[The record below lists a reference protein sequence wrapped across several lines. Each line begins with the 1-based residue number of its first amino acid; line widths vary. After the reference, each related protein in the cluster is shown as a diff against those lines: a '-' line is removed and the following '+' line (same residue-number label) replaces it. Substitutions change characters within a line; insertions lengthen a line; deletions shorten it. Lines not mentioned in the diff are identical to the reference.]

1 MLSREDQKYVI
12 HLTKELLPSVMRE
25 IGFDNTLKEVG
36 HSFGEKLEEE
46 LVRQLVDKDDN
57 FAEPVKEKGKGKQ
70 TRKMEDLTY
79 KGHLLNVKFGYDKKG
94 QPNMCAFNRLLER
107 FVKKE
112 IDSYWILSI
121 DGKDNKICF
130 FNLYEHLEYTNTN
143 IGTGQTMLT
152 ETRFYKDFNQDKDY
166 ATSRKDVIM
175 KLKDISQIA
184 VKSHTDLKLKQQEK
198 RLELLNGALSV
209 LQ

>member
-79 KGHLLNVKFGYDKKG
+79 KKHLLNVKFGYDKKG

-107 FVKKE
+107 FVKNE

-152 ETRFYKDFNQDKDY
+152 ETRFYKDFNQDEDY

-175 KLKDISQIA
+175 KLKDISEIA

-209 LQ
+209 L